1 VHWTIANVHPVA
13 PQLGSSRWASDA
25 GKVLELLEGH
35 LGEHLVVVGDFNA
48 IEEHLTMRRLAAIGL
63 RNAMSG
69 WRSPGVLGWQPS
81 WPTDK
86 ALVPPLIRI
95 DHALHSDSVEAWRP
109 RYVVVTG
116 SDHKA
121 LLTTF
126 RAR

>member
-1 VHWTIANVHPVA
+1 
-13 PQLGSSRWASDA
+13 
-25 GKVLELLEGH
+25 
-35 LGEHLVVVGDFNA
+35 VGDFNA

-69 WRSPGVLGWQPS
+69 WRSGGPAWQPS
-81 WPTDK
+81 WPTDM

-95 DHALHSDSVEAWRP
+95 DHALHSASVEAWRP

-121 LLTTF
+121 LVTTF